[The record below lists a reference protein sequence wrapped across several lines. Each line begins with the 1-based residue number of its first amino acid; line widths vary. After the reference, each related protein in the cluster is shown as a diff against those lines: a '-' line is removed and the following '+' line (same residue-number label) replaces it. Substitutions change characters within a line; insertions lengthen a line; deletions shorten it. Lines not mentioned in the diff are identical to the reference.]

1 MAKPNKKSMA
11 EIMEKVKEEF
21 DSEITALYVR
31 LSRDD
36 ELEGESNSISNQKAL
51 LTDYAKRH
59 KFKNVR
65 VFADDGVSGVTM
77 NRNGFQEMMALVEA
91 GKVSTVIVKDMSRLG
106 RNYLEV
112 GQLTETIFPMH
123 NVHFIAVN
131 DGVDSDRGEDD
142 FTPFRNIMN
151 EWYAKDMS
159 RKMRSSMRTKSK
171 QGYAIGRPPL
181 GYMHDAE
188 NPKLWAIDPEGAE
201 IIRHIYALR
210 MDGTSVNEIAK
221 RLRYEKVLI
230 PSIYAERKGFK
241 KPTRRASR
249 GEYQWDT
256 SMVRQ
261 ILRNQEYVGDVLN
274 FRTYSKSYKLKER
287 LENPRENWEIHKDVH
302 EPIISREDW
311 EDVQKTF
318 GDTKY
323 RKPKHIE
330 KNMFC
335 GYLKCSDCGA
345 NLNYKYTHDNPDNHY
360 FSCRNKRAGNGLCSK
375 THHIRVDVITE
386 LVRRNLS
393 EIVRFAAAFED
404 EFVKIVMDEQ
414 YKQIQIQQRKNQ
426 ETLQTLLAR
435 NREVDV
441 LYEKLFEEKILGNL
455 TEDRFKKLSEKYED
469 EQAELTQRIR
479 HMKKVVAEEQKH
491 ELNAEGFLQL
501 VRKYTDIQELTPEIL
516 REFIDKIVVHHREK
530 QGKETVQQVDIY
542 YRFIGHVE
550 LPKLSKPQR
559 EAYLLSFGR
568 EKEESQSA

>member
-1 MAKPNKKSMA
+1 MSKPNKKSTP
-11 EIMEKVKEEF
+11 VEEWE
-21 DSEITALYVR
+21 DNITALYVR

-51 LTDYAKRH
+51 LTDYARRH

-65 VFADDGVSGVTM
+65 IFVDDGVSGVTM
-77 NRNGFQEMMALVEA
+77 NRDGFQEMMALVEA

-123 NVHFIAVN
+123 NVHFVAVN

-181 GYMHDAE
+181 GYMRDSE
-188 NPKLWAIDPEGAE
+188 NPKLWVIDPEGAE
-201 IIRHIYALR
+201 VIRHIYTLR

-221 RLRYEKVLI
+221 KLRYEKVLI

-241 KPTRRASR
+241 KPTRRAAR

-302 EPIISREDW
+302 EAIIPRDEW
-311 EDVQKTF
+311 ELIQKTF

-393 EIVRFAAAFED
+393 EIVRFASAFED

-441 LYEKLFEEKILGNL
+441 FYEKLFEEKILGNL

-501 VRKYTDIQELTPEIL
+501 VRKYTDIQELTPDIL
-516 REFIDKIVVHHREK
+516 REFIDQIVVHHREK
-530 QGKETVQQVDIY
+530 QGNETFQQVDIY

-559 EAYLLSFGR
+559 EGYLLSFGR

>member
-1 MAKPNKKSMA
+1 M
-11 EIMEKVKEEF
+11 
-21 DSEITALYVR
+21 R

-36 ELEGESNSISNQKAL
+36 ELEGESNSISNQKTL
-51 LTDYAKRH
+51 LLDYARRH

-65 VFADDGVSGVTM
+65 IFVDDGVSGVTM
-77 NRNGFQEMMALVEA
+77 NRNGFQEMMVLVEA

-112 GQLTETIFPMH
+112 GQLTETVFPMH

-131 DGVDSDRGEDD
+131 DGVDSAKGEDD

-171 QGYAIGRPPL
+171 QGYAIGQPPF
-181 GYMHDAE
+181 GYMHDPE
-188 NPKLWAIDPEGAE
+188 NRKRWVIDPEGAE
-201 IIRHIYALR
+201 VVRHIYTLR
-210 MDGTSVNEIAK
+210 KEGTSINDIAK
-221 RLRYEKVLI
+221 QLKREKLLI
-230 PSIYAERKGFK
+230 PSVYTLRKGFR
-241 KPTRRASR
+241 KPTKQAVR
-249 GEYQWDT
+249 GEYLWDT
-256 SMVRQ
+256 SLVRK
-261 ILRNQEYVGDVLN
+261 ILQNQAYVGDVLN
-274 FRTYSKSYKLKER
+274 FRTYSKSYKLKKR
-287 LENPRENWEIHKDVH
+287 LDNPEEKWEIHKDVH
-302 EPIISREDW
+302 EAIIPRDEW
-311 EDVQKTF
+311 ELIQKTF

-360 FSCRNKRAGNGLCSK
+360 FSCRNKRANNGLCSK

-393 EIVRFAAAFED
+393 EIVRFASAFED

-414 YKQIQIQQRKNQ
+414 YKQIQTQQRKNQ
-426 ETLQTLLAR
+426 EALQTLLAR

-441 LYEKLFEEKILGNL
+441 FYEKLFEEKILGNL
-455 TEDRFKKLSEKYED
+455 TEDRFKKLSEKYEN
-469 EQAELTQRIR
+469 EQTELTQRIQY
-479 HMKKVVAEEQKH
+479 MKKVVAEEQKH
-491 ELNAEGFLQL
+491 ELNAEGFLQS

-530 QGKETVQQVDIY
+530 QGKETFQQVDIY

-550 LPKLSKPQR
+550 LPQLSKSQQ

>member
-1 MAKPNKKSMA
+1 M
-11 EIMEKVKEEF
+11 
-21 DSEITALYVR
+21 VR
-31 LSRDD
+31 L
-36 ELEGESNSISNQKAL
+36 
-51 LTDYAKRH
+51 
-59 KFKNVR
+59 
-65 VFADDGVSGVTM
+65 
-77 NRNGFQEMMALVEA
+77 
-91 GKVSTVIVKDMSRLG
+91 
-106 RNYLEV
+106 
-112 GQLTETIFPMH
+112 
-123 NVHFIAVN
+123 
-131 DGVDSDRGEDD
+131 
-142 FTPFRNIMN
+142 
-151 EWYAKDMS
+151 
-159 RKMRSSMRTKSK
+159 
-171 QGYAIGRPPL
+171 
-181 GYMHDAE
+181 
-188 NPKLWAIDPEGAE
+188 
-201 IIRHIYALR
+201 
-210 MDGTSVNEIAK
+210 
-221 RLRYEKVLI
+221 
-230 PSIYAERKGFK
+230 
-241 KPTRRASR
+241 
-249 GEYQWDT
+249 
-256 SMVRQ
+256 

-302 EPIISREDW
+302 EPVITREEW
-311 EDVQKTF
+311 EAVQKTF

-386 LVRRNLS
+386 LVCRNLS
-393 EIVRFAAAFED
+393 EIVRFASAFED

-479 HMKKVVAEEQKH
+479 HMKKVVEEEQKH
-491 ELNAEGFLQL
+491 ELNAEGFLRL

-530 QGKETVQQVDIY
+530 QGNETFQQVDIY

-550 LPKLSKPQR
+550 GRFLPGSC
-559 EAYLLSFGR
+559 LLQCSRPAWRRICSVLGGKKKKAKAHESLWPT
-568 EKEESQSA
+568 EKKIPTGTHAPYGYSLWCR